1 MSSYRTPLSRAR
13 GHGAA
18 REGAHHWL
26 AERLSA
32 VAMAPLVLWG
42 VFGVIHLAAGDY
54 QTAADWIS
62 QVQNLVLMILLLVV
76 GFWHMHAG
84 MRVIVEDYIQKTF
97 SRVSLLILNLFVCV
111 LAGSLA
117 IFSLIRVALLG
128 GAL

>member
-32 VAMAPLVLWG
+32 VAMAPL
-42 VFGVIHLAAGDY
+42 AAGDY
-54 QTAADWIS
+54 QTAVVWLSEI
-62 QVQNLVLMILLLVV
+62 QNLVLMVILIAV

>member
-1 MSSYRTPLSRAR
+1 
-13 GHGAA
+13 
-18 REGAHHWL
+18 
-26 AERLSA
+26 
-32 VAMAPLVLWG
+32 
-42 VFGVIHLAAGDY
+42 VIHLAAGDY

-84 MRVIVEDYIQKTF
+84 MRVITEDYIQKTF

-111 LAGSLA
+111 LAGALA